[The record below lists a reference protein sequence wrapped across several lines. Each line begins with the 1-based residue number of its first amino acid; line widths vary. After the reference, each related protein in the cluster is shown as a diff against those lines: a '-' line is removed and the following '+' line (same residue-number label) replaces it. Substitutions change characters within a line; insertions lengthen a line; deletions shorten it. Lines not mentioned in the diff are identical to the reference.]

1 MKRDKAI
8 LFKEFFTFYTTHY
21 SLYSIT
27 ARDKIVIL
35 FMITSSNSKFAHKS
49 SQTFTS
55 VIFFL

>member
-35 FMITSSNSKFAHKS
+35 FMITASNSEIKIC
-49 SQTFTS
+49 T
-55 VIFFL
+55 